1 MRSLELAEEAGL
13 LDMDKK
19 FVYVYTHHSP
29 NRLLANY
36 HTLERKLIEAK
47 ESKEL
52 HFIRPKDSVRLKKL
66 FSNFSSIAHEIIK
79 RLNVSCFSIEF
90 MINVDTPIEKSASK
104 PINSWKKAIFD
115 YINFSFIQKF
125 NNLK

>member
-13 LDMDKK
+13 LDMDNK

-52 HFIRPKDSVRLKKL
+52 HFIRPKDCVRLKKL
-66 FSNFSSIAHEIIK
+66 FSNFSSIAHEIMQ
-79 RLNVSCFSIEF
+79 RLSVSCFATEF
-90 MINVDTPIEKSASK
+90 MIKIETPIEKSANKS
-104 PINSWKKAIFD
+104 INS
-115 YINFSFIQKF
+115 
-125 NNLK
+125 